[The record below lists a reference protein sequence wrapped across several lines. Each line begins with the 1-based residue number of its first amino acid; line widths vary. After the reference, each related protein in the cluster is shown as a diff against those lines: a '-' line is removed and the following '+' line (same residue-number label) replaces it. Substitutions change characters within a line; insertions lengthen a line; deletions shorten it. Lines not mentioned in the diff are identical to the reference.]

1 MTQRRGQPPP
11 GARAGNPVRGGGG
24 AITWIPEPK
33 VRAPRNPAH
42 ASVAIFSLGRC
53 ARGIPTRAP
62 FPTGGE
68 GGGGEGGTSQ
78 FQVGD
83 VERKGNGNSRPTAAS
98 TAPAR
103 VIATILPL
111 VTAGDERESARGRGK

>member
-1 MTQRRGQPPP
+1 MVYEGRERLYDPEKGTAPP
-11 GARAGNPVRGGGG
+11 GARAFRVNPVRGGGG
-24 AITWIPEPK
+24 AITRMPEPK

-68 GGGGEGGTSQ
+68 GGEG
-78 FQVGD
+78 
-83 VERKGNGNSRPTAAS
+83 
-98 TAPAR
+98 
-103 VIATILPL
+103 
-111 VTAGDERESARGRGK
+111 